1 MTTSIW
7 RYAAG
12 MIRAHPKLF
21 AVGLLV
27 HIPVFC
33 LALVPGLI
41 VREVFDRLSGQ
52 APAGLNVWTLIG
64 LMVAV
69 KPWLKRSLPIGA
81 RRLGVI
87 VGRFISP
94 LLRRAR

>member
-1 MTTSIW
+1 VDSDQFWRIAITS
-7 RYAAG
+7 
-12 MIRAHPKLF
+12 F
-21 AVGLLV
+21 
-27 HIPVFC
+27 
-33 LALVPGLI
+33 
-41 VREVFDRLSGQ
+41 S
-52 APAGLNVWTLIG
+52 IG